1 MYRTGHADAIYVA
14 AGPNPSVSAAV
25 MKISGFHAMTGNRQ
39 AQRAFDAGILSLGLS
54 IDGQESTRDLEYAK
68 LAFQRATEWDPS
80 MCDAWLGR
88 AAAGEVTDEV
98 IANLHRTSTST
109 LHREQRRLGLPPRAL
124 AGRFVSGLYI
134 DYPLA
139 SYTEIWLAYAASL
152 IAGKQYDEAERVL
165 DELAEYRA
173 GMLSDPDREID
184 DRISAYIRGV
194 LHFNTQRWPD
204 VMSVLAGSAEWE
216 DPYLA
221 TGAHVMVGS
230 ACAQLGLFGEAI
242 RRMDQAESGPIPAAR
257 TTAMFCRGLC
267 LRETGSED
275 EAQALFEQVYS
286 QAPDFTANTEA
297 MRDKS
302 YRITVTTKESIDAR
316 TDRWDPASAPSVEQ
330 LQNADAEDRAKKILT
345 EARAELDRQIGLTAV
360 KTQVA
365 KLQATAQLAKIRAEK
380 GMASVPRGNHLA
392 FTGPPGTGKTTIA
405 RVVAKI
411 YCGVGLLKT
420 DKVVEAKRMDFVGQH
435 LGSTAI
441 KTDKLIDTAMDGVLF
456 IDEAYTLIQTGLS
469 GGDAFGRE
477 AVDTLLARMENDRDR
492 LVVIIAGYD
501 GEIDRLLAAND
512 GLASRFAKRLQ
523 FPSYTPPELGQ
534 IGKLIASSRD
544 SELSEDAVR
553 LLEQAC
559 ERLYNSER
567 TDQSGQPRRGIDLAG
582 NGRFVRN
589 VIEAAEEERE
599 FRLANDDSLDLS
611 AVDASVLMRIEA
623 PDMEAAL
630 AGVLSSLG
638 VS

>member
-1 MYRTGHADAIYVA
+1 
-14 AGPNPSVSAAV
+14 
-25 MKISGFHAMTGNRQ
+25 MTGNRQ
-39 AQRAFDAGILSLGLS
+39 AQRAFDAGILSLGLT
-54 IDGQESTRDLEYAK
+54 IDGQESARDLEYAK
-68 LAFQRATEWDPS
+68 LAFQRATEWDPT

-88 AAAGEVTDEV
+88 AAAGEVTTEV
-98 IANLHRTSTST
+98 LYNLYKTSGTT
-109 LHREQRRLGLPPRAL
+109 LFREQRRLGLAPRAL
-124 AGRFVSGLYI
+124 AGRFLAGLYI

-139 SYTEIWLAYAASL
+139 GYTEIWLAQAAQL
-152 IAGKQYDEAERVL
+152 IADREYDEAERVL
-165 DELAEYRA
+165 DELATHRRS
-173 GMLSDPDREID
+173 MLSDTDREID

-194 LHFNTQRWPD
+194 LHFTTQRWPD
-204 VMSVLAGSAEWE
+204 VMAVLAGSAEW
-216 DPYLA
+216 DDTYLA
-221 TGAHVMVGS
+221 AGAHVMVGS

-242 RRMDQAESGPIPAAR
+242 RRMEQAESGPIPAAR

-267 LRETGSED
+267 LRETGNEE
-275 EAQALFEQVYS
+275 EAQALFEKVYS
-286 QAPDFTANTEA
+286 QAPDFAANTAA
-297 MRDKS
+297 MRDRA
-302 YRITVTTKESIDAR
+302 YRITVTSKESIDAR

-330 LQNADAEDRAKKILT
+330 LQSADAEDRAKRILA
-345 EARAELDRQIGLTAV
+345 EARAELDKQVGLASV

-365 KLQATAQLAKIRAEK
+365 KLQATAQLAKIRTEK
-380 GMASVPRGNHLA
+380 GMASMARGNHLV

-501 GEIDRLLAAND
+501 GEIDRLLASND
-512 GLASRFAKRLQ
+512 GLSSRFAKRLQ
-523 FPSYTPPELGQ
+523 FPSYTPAELGE
-534 IGKLIASSRD
+534 IGQLIAASRD
-544 SELSEDAVR
+544 SELSEGALE
-553 LLEQAC
+553 LLERAC
-559 ERLYNSER
+559 ENLYNSER

-589 VIEAAEEERE
+589 IIEAAEEERE
-599 FRLANDDSLDLS
+599 FRLANDDSLDLT
-611 AVDASVLMRIEA
+611 AVDRSVLMRIEA

-630 AGVLSSLG
+630 SAVLASLG
-638 VS
+638 VA

>member
-1 MYRTGHADAIYVA
+1 
-14 AGPNPSVSAAV
+14 
-25 MKISGFHAMTGNRQ
+25 MTGNRQ

-68 LAFQRATEWDPS
+68 LAFQRATEWDPT

-98 IANLHRTSTST
+98 IRNLHRTSTST
-109 LHREQRRLGLPPRAL
+109 LYREQRRLGLAPRAL

-139 SYTEIWLAYAASL
+139 SYTEIWLAYAANL
-152 IAGKQYDEAERVL
+152 IGSKQYDEAERVL

-242 RRMDQAESGPIPAAR
+242 RRMEQAENGPIPAAR

-286 QAPDFTANTEA
+286 QAPDFAANTEA

-302 YRITVTTKESIDAR
+302 YRITITTKESIDAR

-330 LQNADAEDRAKKILT
+330 LQTADAEDRAKKILT

-599 FRLANDDSLDLS
+599 FRLANDESLDLT
-611 AVDASVLMRIEA
+611 AVDESVLMRIEA

>member
-1 MYRTGHADAIYVA
+1 MT
-14 AGPNPSVSAAV
+14 
-25 MKISGFHAMTGNRQ
+25 TGNRQ
-39 AQRAFDAGILSLGLS
+39 AQRAFDAGVLSLGLT
-54 IDGQESTRDLEYAK
+54 IDGQESARDLDYAK
-68 LAFQRATEWDPS
+68 LAFQRATEWDPT

-88 AAAGEVTDEV
+88 AAAGEVTRDV
-98 IANLHRTSTST
+98 LFNLYKTSGTS
-109 LHREQRRLGLPPRAL
+109 LFREQRRLGLEPRAL
-124 AGRFVSGLYI
+124 AGRFLAGLYI

-139 SYTEIWLAYAASL
+139 SYTEIWLAQAAQL
-152 IAGKQYDEAERVL
+152 IQDKEYDEAERVL
-165 DELAEYRA
+165 DELAAHRRS
-173 GMLSDPDREID
+173 MLSDPDREPD
-184 DRISAYIRGV
+184 DRISAYVRGV

-204 VMSVLAGSAEWE
+204 VMAVLSKSAEWTD

-242 RRMDQAESGPIPAAR
+242 RRMEQAEAGPIPMAR

-267 LRETGSED
+267 LRETGNEE
-275 EAQALFEQVYS
+275 EAQALFEKVYS
-286 QAPDFTANTEA
+286 QAPDFVENTTA
-297 MRDKS
+297 MRDRT
-302 YRITVTTKESIDAR
+302 YRITVTSKENIEAR
-316 TDRWDPASAPSVEQ
+316 TDKWDPATAPSLDA
-330 LQNADAEDRAKKILT
+330 LQQAETEDRAKRILA
-345 EARAELDRQIGLTAV
+345 EAKAELDKQVGLQSV

-380 GMASVPRGNHLA
+380 GMASMARGNHLA

-441 KTDKLIDTAMDGVLF
+441 KTDKLIDSAMDGVLF
-456 IDEAYTLIQTGLS
+456 IDEAYTLIQTGLQ

-523 FPSYTPPELGQ
+523 FPSYTPSELGQ
-534 IGKLIASSRD
+534 IGKLIAGSRD
-544 SELSEDAVR
+544 SELSEEAMQ
-553 LLEQAC
+553 LLIKAC
-559 ERLYNSER
+559 EGLYNSER
-567 TDQSGQPRRGIDLAG
+567 VDQSGQQRRGIDLAG
-582 NGRFVRN
+582 NGRFIRN
-589 VIEAAEEERE
+589 VIESAEEERE
-599 FRLANDDSLDLS
+599 FRLANSVDLS
-611 AVDASVLMRIEA
+611 AVDESTLMRIEA

-630 AGVLSSLG
+630 RGIVATLG
-638 VS
+638 

>member
-1 MYRTGHADAIYVA
+1 
-14 AGPNPSVSAAV
+14 
-25 MKISGFHAMTGNRQ
+25 MTGNRQ

-98 IANLHRTSTST
+98 IRNLHRTSTST
-109 LHREQRRLGLPPRAL
+109 LYREQRRLGLPARAL

-139 SYTEIWLAYAASL
+139 GYTEIWLAHAAGL
-152 IAGKQYDEAERVL
+152 IADKHYDEAERVL

-173 GMLSDPDREID
+173 GMLSDADREVD

-204 VMSVLAGSAEWE
+204 VMSVLAGSAEWD
-216 DPYLA
+216 DPFLA

-242 RRMDQAESGPIPAAR
+242 RRMEQAENGPIPAAR

-267 LRETGSED
+267 LRETGGED

-286 QAPDFTANTEA
+286 QAPDFTANTDA
-297 MRDKS
+297 MRDRT
-302 YRITVTTKESIDAR
+302 YRITITTKESIDAR

-345 EARAELDRQIGLTAV
+345 EARAELDEQIGLAAV

-523 FPSYTPPELGQ
+523 FPSYTPAELGQ
-534 IGKLIASSRD
+534 IGKLIATSRD
-544 SELSEDAVR
+544 SELSQNAVL

-559 ERLYNSER
+559 DRLYNSER

-582 NGRFVRN
+582 NGRFIRN

-599 FRLANDDSLDLS
+599 FRLANDESLDLT
-611 AVDASVLMRIEA
+611 AVDESVLMRIEE

-630 AGVLSSLG
+630 AGVLASLG